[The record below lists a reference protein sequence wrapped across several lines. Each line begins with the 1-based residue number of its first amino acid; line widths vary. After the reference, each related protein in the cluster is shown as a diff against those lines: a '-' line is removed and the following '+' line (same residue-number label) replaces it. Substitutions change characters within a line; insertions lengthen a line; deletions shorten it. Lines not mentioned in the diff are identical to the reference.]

1 MSNEKVAVTETANVE
16 TPAGESPV
24 TQMYH
29 QTAQAIVEQLR
40 KMRETIPH
48 FAVPTRKSTR
58 RALAATAS
66 LPAEFVELTAV
77 ARTNHPGLVRGG
89 APTPA
94 ETRDLLSYGDAFR
107 PVADELDALSQFVL
121 FSIAAAKHKAGEEAM
136 TTYTLA
142 RRLARSEEHGAL
154 APHVADMR
162 RALGLRGKRSKAARL
177 AREEKRKAAAAAA
190 AAAPSETR

>member
-1 MSNEKVAVTETANVE
+1 MSNEKVAVPKTANVE
-16 TPAGESPV
+16 KPAGESPV

-29 QTAQAIVEQLR
+29 QAAQAIVEQLR
-40 KMRETIPH
+40 RMRETIPY
-48 FAVPTRKSTR
+48 FAVPTRKTGR
-58 RALAATAS
+58 RSLIAAAS
-66 LPAEFVELTAV
+66 LPTEFVELTAM

-89 APTPA
+89 APTPT
-94 ETRDLLSYGDAFR
+94 ETRELMSYGDAFR
-107 PVADELDALSQFVL
+107 PVADELQALAQFVL
-121 FSIAAAKHKAGEEAM
+121 FSIDAAKHKAGEEAM

-142 RRLARSEEHGAL
+142 RRLARSDEHGDL

-190 AAAPSETR
+190 ATSPSETR